1 MRRREVMTHKH
12 RFSTGTKTN
21 PSDQGFALV
30 LIIFVTAL
38 LALLA
43 IGLSVALRS
52 HVRLTAST
60 VRTAKAEAAAD
71 AGVQLAVLSLVA
83 GTHTREGRRFPVN
96 GQPSSCAF
104 GTATV
109 LTLRIQDASGR
120 VSLNL
125 ASDRLLMAL
134 FIGLGANHDD
144 ASRAADLIIDYR
156 DADSTRRP
164 NGAEAPEYEAA
175 TRPGP
180 KNGPF
185 DTVEELGRVLG
196 LDGALL
202 AAATPYLTVHSQT
215 AGVDTRTIS
224 SELRRILLRGTE
236 QLPARPSATANAV
249 SGLPTEFLTGSP
261 ERVFHVES
269 ESHLADGSV
278 YVRQAVVELQST
290 RTSIPVFKTWSRGER
305 GSASARRLAD
315 LPPC

>member
-12 RFSTGTKTN
+12 RFANSVRSN
-21 PSDQGFALV
+21 DEDQGFALV
-30 LIIFVTAL
+30 LIILVTAL
-38 LALLA
+38 LALFA

-52 HVRLTAST
+52 HLRLTAST

-71 AGVQLAVLSLVA
+71 AGVNLAVLSLVA
-83 GTHTREGRRFPVN
+83 GSHAREERRFPVN
-96 GQPSSCAF
+96 GQASSCAL
-104 GTATV
+104 GTGTV

-125 ASDRLLMAL
+125 ATDRLLMAL
-134 FIGLGANHDD
+134 FIGVGASLDD

-156 DADSTRRP
+156 DADNNRRP
-164 NGAEAPEYEAA
+164 NGAEASEYEAA
-175 TRPGP
+175 GRPGP

-196 LDGALL
+196 LDGALR

-215 AGVDTRTIS
+215 AGVDARTIS
-224 SELRRILLRGTE
+224 IELRQILLRGTE
-236 QLPARPSATANAV
+236 QLPSRSSATGNAV

-269 ESHLADGSV
+269 ESLLADGTV
-278 YVRQAVVELQST
+278 FVRQAVVELQST

-305 GSASARRLAD
+305 GPASAMTLAEI
-315 LPPC
+315 PPC